1 TLGLTDPVGKSLWQ
15 VNNNNNNNGGPV
27 MNKKVTIV
35 GVVKDFH
42 FQSLRDEITPLVIF
56 SLEQFGKQAQSTYV
70 AVRLKAGQLQES
82 IGKIESKWKQF
93 VPEQPFKYEFLDDNM
108 NRGYAE
114 EQRSGKVF
122 AVFSG
127 LAIII
132 ACVGLFG
139 LSAYTAS
146 LRTKEIGIR
155 KVLGSSV
162 GDVVILLSKD
172 FTKLVLIAFVL
183 AVPLSWWMMDT
194 WLKGFAYRV
203 DLGINSFIVAGILA
217 LAIAWLTV
225 SYQSIKAA
233 I

>member
-1 TLGLTDPVGKSLWQ
+1 
-15 VNNNNNNNGGPV
+15 
-27 MNKKVTIV
+27 M
-35 GVVKDFH
+35 
-42 FQSLRDEITPLVIF
+42 
-56 SLEQFGKQAQSTYV
+56 
-70 AVRLKAGQLQES
+70 
-82 IGKIESKWKQF
+82 
-93 VPEQPFKYEFLDDNM
+93 VPEQPFKYEFLDDNL
-108 NRGYAE
+108 NQGYAE
-114 EQRSGKVF
+114 EQRSGKMF

-162 GDVVILLSKD
+162 GNVVVLLSKD
-172 FTKLVLIAFVL
+172 FTKLVLIAFFL

-194 WLKGFAYRV
+194 WLKGFAYRIN
-203 DLGINSFIVAGILA
+203 LGATSFVIAGVLA
-217 LAIAWLTV
+217 LGIAWLTV

-233 I
+233 IVNPVKSLKSE